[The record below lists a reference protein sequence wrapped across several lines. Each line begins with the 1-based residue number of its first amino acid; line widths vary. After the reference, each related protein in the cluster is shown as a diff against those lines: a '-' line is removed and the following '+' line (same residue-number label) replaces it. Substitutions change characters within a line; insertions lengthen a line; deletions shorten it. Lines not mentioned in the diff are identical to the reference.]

1 MSVHV
6 LSWVLKHS
14 PVDTPGHRL
23 VLLVLAD
30 HANDDGTGAWPSVK
44 TIANEAKQSERNVQ
58 YALRALEGEGH
69 IRKAGR
75 SPYGTT
81 IYDVQTRGGANLA
94 PREVGGA
101 TVAPKPSEPSTT
113 TGLSGLEQPTT
124 ATTDG
129 FDGSGANVAPLVAP
143 QGAGPADRVWR
154 QILELCRP
162 EVSEFIA
169 HTWLKPIAGLAI
181 GDDELLLVA
190 PRHIRGWVSNRFD
203 ELLEVKAAE
212 VLGRRVRIHLV
223 EPAQEAA

>member
-58 YALRALEGEGH
+58 YALRALEGEGR
-69 IRKAGR
+69 IRKAGK

-81 IYDVQTRGGANLA
+81 IYDVLTKGGANLA
-94 PREVGGA
+94 PRDVGGA

-113 TGLSGLEQPTT
+113 TGLSSSEQTT
-124 ATTDG
+124 EETTDG
-129 FDGSGANVAPLVAP
+129 LNGSGANVAPLVAP
-143 QGAGPADRVWR
+143 QGAGPANRVWA
-154 QILELCRP
+154 QVLELCRP
-162 EVSEFIA
+162 EVSEFVA
-169 HTWLKPIAGLAI
+169 NTWLDPISGLAV
-181 GDDELLLVA
+181 GDEELLLAA
-190 PRHIRGWVSNRFD
+190 PGHVRGWVKERYG
-203 ELLEVKAAE
+203 ELLEQKAAE
-212 VLGRRVRIHLV
+212 ILGRPVRVHLV
-223 EPAQEAA
+223 TPVAEAA